1 MSKFTTLVS
10 SLKLKSRIKLVSTF
24 LIVILSLVV
33 GGYSLSKYND
43 WSQENK
49 LTIQSPVVVQGLNT
63 YTRNWIEI
71 EITSNVHSSFLALGQ

>member
-24 LIVILSLVV
+24 LTVLLSLVV